1 MVAERIVIIGGG
13 FAGVSVAKALLA
25 RAGPGALR
33 IALLEREPGGACDR
47 FELLRVLRGEAY
59 LPDSAR
65 FEPAGLVERGV
76 HYHAGAPVHL
86 IDRFR
91 RVVQADGMAVP
102 YDRLVLATGSSP
114 YLPSIHGLLQAD
126 GSLHPRVFTLHTS
139 RDGELANRAL
149 DGAKRVAVLGGG
161 RFGIEVVEALCRRG
175 LDVHLFQLGTRLMN
189 GQLDQAAAALL
200 KSKLEAVGAQVQ
212 LGACASA
219 VEPRSQGLTLL
230 FRDGKRFECDVA
242 LLAAGTQPDT
252 WLAYQCGLAVERG
265 VVVESRMRSLDDFN
279 IHALGECAQ
288 WRGVVHALPE
298 QIVDQAQVIA
308 EHIVSSHSQRRYRGF
323 RQAAL
328 YQVMGLNLT
337 TLGRP
342 ESRDD
347 EDVVQL
353 QEPSRSR
360 YKKMVLRDGR
370 LVGAI
375 LMGDVRQAANLSRL
389 YDSNARLPREV
400 QHRLF
405 DLVVPAEQPASPL
418 LVAQSTLE

>member
-1 MVAERIVIIGGG
+1 MAERIVIIGGG

-25 RAGPGALR
+25 KAEPGALR
-33 IALLEREPGGACDR
+33 IELLEREPGGACDR
-47 FELLRVLRGEAY
+47 FELLRALRGETRG
-59 LPDSAR
+59 PDGAR
-65 FEPAGLVERGV
+65 VDPAWLVERGV
-76 HYHAGAPVHL
+76 HYHPGAPVHL

-91 RVVQADGMAVP
+91 RVVQAEGMALP

-114 YLPSIHGLLQAD
+114 YLPSIHGLLQTD
-126 GSLHPRVFTLHTS
+126 GSLHPRLFTLHTL
-139 RDGELANRAL
+139 RDGELANRAI
-149 DGAKRVAVLGGG
+149 DSAKRVAVLGGG
-161 RFGIEVVEALCRRG
+161 RFGIEVTEALCRRG
-175 LDVHLFQLGTRLMN
+175 LAVHLFQLGSRLMSA
-189 GQLDQAAAALL
+189 QLDQAAAALL
-200 KSKLEAVGAQVQ
+200 KSMLEAVGAQVQ
-212 LGACASA
+212 LGARACG
-219 VEPRSQGLTLL
+219 VEPRSHGLTLL
-230 FRDGKRFECDVA
+230 FRDGDRFECDVA
-242 LLAAGTQPDT
+242 LLAAGTQPNT

-279 IHALGECAQ
+279 VYALGECAQ
-288 WRGVVHALPE
+288 WRGAVHALPE

-308 EHIVSSHSQRRYRGF
+308 EHITSAHSQRRYRGF

-328 YQVMGLNLT
+328 YQVLGLNLT

-342 ESRDD
+342 ESRDH

-360 YKKMVLRDGR
+360 YKKMVLCDGR

-389 YDSNARLPREV
+389 YDSNARLSREA

-405 DLVVPAEQPASPL
+405 DLMVPAEPAASCSS
-418 LVAQSTLE
+418 ASQTALE